1 VAPLRSAGI
10 VVLFQLLVSL
20 TNIQPCMTHTA
31 SGSVLRRE
39 ATTERVL
46 FWRYAVSRDVGV
58 SSLYRSIWV
67 VSEGL
72 SVQFV

>member
-39 ATTERVL
+39 VTTERVL
-46 FWRYAVSRDVGV
+46 FWR
-58 SSLYRSIWV
+58 
-67 VSEGL
+67 
-72 SVQFV
+72 